1 MSVSGG
7 RASGSAAP
15 AGLGEPPDRES
26 EVLRR
31 GLALL
36 ERRLPSSWS
45 MSSERGAP
53 VDAGRL
59 DAVVELRG
67 PDGTASRIAVESKL
81 SLVRRDIAAALE
93 QINRILGHSGMDA
106 VPMVVA
112 RYLSPPVRDELFE
125 RRVSYADAT
134 GNLLVQLDSPALFL
148 RDAGADS
155 DPWRGRGRPRGTLR
169 GVPAARVVRT
179 LVDFMPPMSVPEV
192 SRRSRVSTGAT
203 YRVVELLER
212 EALLE
217 RGERGPIT
225 VVRWRE
231 LLERWSS
238 DYGFQR
244 SNTVRTY
251 LHPRGLSSVTSALA
265 SYPDLRYAVTGSL
278 AAAQLAPYAPARLA
292 MIYADDPE
300 TVAAALGL
308 RPVDSGANVMLAT
321 SDNDVIFDRLFEA
334 DGVSF
339 VAPTQAAVDLLT
351 GPGRSPNEASALLD
365 WMEAHEPQWR
375 H

>member
-1 MSVSGG
+1 M
-7 RASGSAAP
+7 
-15 AGLGEPPDRES
+15 
-26 EVLRR
+26 
-31 GLALL
+31 LL

-45 MSSERGAP
+45 MSSERDLR

-59 DAVVELRG
+59 DAVVELTG
-67 PDGTASRIAVESKL
+67 PDGAASRIAVESKL
-81 SLVRRDIAAALE
+81 SLVRRDIPATLE
-93 QINRILGHSGMDA
+93 RIDRVVDRSDVDA
-106 VPMVVA
+106 VPMVIA

-125 RRVSYADAT
+125 RGVSYADAT
-134 GNLLVQLDSPALFL
+134 GNLLVQLNSPALFL
-148 RDAGADS
+148 RDTGADG
-155 DPWRGRGRPRGTLR
+155 DPWRGPGRPRGTLR
-169 GVPAARVVRT
+169 GTPAARVVRT

-217 RGERGPIT
+217 REERGPIT

-238 DYGFQR
+238 DYGFLR
-244 SNTVRTY
+244 SNTVCTY

-265 SYPDLRYAVTGSL
+265 AHRDLRYAVTGSL
-278 AAAQLAPYAPARLA
+278 AAAKLAPYAPARLA
-292 MIYADDPE
+292 MMYADDLE

-321 SDNDVIFDRLFEA
+321 TDNDVVFDRTFES

-339 VAPTQAAVDLLT
+339 VAPAQAAVDLLT